1 LAGAAGALYG
11 IIFPFSPTLG
21 ALPTIKAFAII
32 ILGGLGSI
40 PGAVVGGLLYGV
52 AETTAGY
59 LLGGIWPDAIAF
71 VLLIV
76 VLVIKP
82 TGLFGGKGD

>member
-1 LAGAAGALYG
+1 
-11 IIFPFSPTLG
+11 
-21 ALPTIKAFAII
+21 
-32 ILGGLGSI
+32 
-40 PGAVVGGLLYGV
+40 VVGGLLYGI

-71 VLLIV
+71 VLLIA